1 MICRAVSA
9 LSILIIS
16 NTGANPFGPP
26 PIYVLSLDSGVL
38 IFRIVFI
45 SPTGIRILHSWDTR
59 GAPDWPSRRVCRRL
73 FLFTGPI
80 GNLTFQSGPYFSL
93 GEDTILDVFILRWI
107 ICLARVNFIIIILVT
122 WRTSASWCAR
132 GHNKT
137 NIILT
142 IVFFSLCRFLQKCPR
157 SHTTSKVSKS
167 IIFCL
172 FRFLIVFYSFQNWW
186 HL

>member
-1 MICRAVSA
+1 MTRRAVSA

-16 NTGANPFGPP
+16 NTGRNPFGPP
-26 PIYVLSLDSGVL
+26 PIHVLSLVSGVL

-59 GAPDWPSRRVCRRL
+59 GASDWPSRRVCRRL

-80 GNLTFQSGPYFSL
+80 GNLTFHSGPYFSL
-93 GEDTILDVFILRWI
+93 GGDTILDVFILRWI
-107 ICLARVNFIIIILVT
+107 ICLARVNFIIMILVT

-142 IVFFSLCRFLQKCPR
+142 IMFFIRVF
-157 SHTTSKVSKS
+157 
-167 IIFCL
+167 
-172 FRFLIVFYSFQNWW
+172 
-186 HL
+186 

>member
-1 MICRAVSA
+1 MIRRAVSA

-16 NTGANPFGPP
+16 NTGRNPFGPP
-26 PIYVLSLDSGVL
+26 PIHVLSLVSGVL

-59 GAPDWPSRRVCRRL
+59 GASDWPSRRVCRRL

-80 GNLTFQSGPYFSL
+80 GNLTVHSGPYFSL
-93 GEDTILDVFILRWI
+93 GGDTILDVFILRWI
-107 ICLARVNFIIIILVT
+107 ICLARVNFILIILVT

-142 IVFFSLCRFLQKCPR
+142 IVCFHCVGSFQKCPR
-157 SHTTSKVSKS
+157 SHTRSKVSKS
-167 IIFCL
+167 IIFC
-172 FRFLIVFYSFQNWW
+172 FFQF
-186 HL
+186 

>member
-1 MICRAVSA
+1 MTRRAVSA

-26 PIYVLSLDSGVL
+26 PIHVLSLVSGVL

-59 GAPDWPSRRVCRRL
+59 GASDWPSRRVCRRL
-73 FLFTGPI
+73 FLFIGPI
-80 GNLTFQSGPYFSL
+80 GNLTVLSGPHFSL
-93 GEDTILDVFILRWI
+93 GGNTILDVPILRWI
-107 ICLARVNFIIIILVT
+107 ICFARVKFITMILVT

-137 NIILT
+137 NTFLT
-142 IVFFSLCRFLQKCPR
+142 IVC
-157 SHTTSKVSKS
+157 
-167 IIFCL
+167 
-172 FRFLIVFYSFQNWW
+172 FYCVGSFKNVPVPTREAKFQNQ
-186 HL
+186 LYFVALIF

>member
-1 MICRAVSA
+1 MIRGAVSA
-9 LSILIIS
+9 LWILIIS
-16 NTGANPFGPP
+16 NTGPNPFGPP
-26 PIYVLSLDSGVL
+26 PIHVLSLGSGVL

-59 GAPDWPSRRVCRRL
+59 GASDWPSRRVCRRL

-80 GNLTFQSGPYFSL
+80 GNLTVHSGSPFPL
-93 GEDTILDVFILRWI
+93 GGDTILDVFILRWI
-107 ICLARVNFIIIILVT
+107 ICLARVNFILIVLVT

-142 IVFFSLCRFLQKCPR
+142 IMFFHRVDSFKNVPVPTREAKFQIQLYFA
-157 SHTTSKVSKS
+157 S
-167 IIFCL
+167 
-172 FRFLIVFYSFQNWW
+172 LIV
-186 HL
+186 